1 MTVRASGSLARF
13 ALESGRLTASVVK
26 PKLFEPN
33 RALELSVFHVDG
45 LDEGDI
51 ARIGNDVVAEHPT
64 AKRLHGWGEF
74 DEVAVCKAGLRIDRD
89 DNPPRHANIVDWPKK
104 PEERKQRQQTLA
116 SHACP
121 VRI

>member
-1 MTVRASGSLARF
+1 M
-13 ALESGRLTASVVK
+13 TASVVK
-26 PKLFEPN
+26 LKLFEPN

-51 ARIGNDVVAEHPT
+51 ARIGNDVVAKQRHP
-64 AKRLHGWGEF
+64 KHLYGWGEF

-89 DNPPRHANIVDWPKK
+89 DNPPRHANIVDWPEE
-104 PEERKQRQQTLA
+104 PSERKLRQQTLA